1 MPRKKHNRRPH
12 RTSGSWWRP
21 ALSMIG
27 SAVLLFVFVALLG
40 QPSTTS
46 SVHAQHH
53 AHSDHSPGHTVQP
66 LLDGAEDVNLI
77 PDEVAI
83 RVLMQTLRV
92 PSNAHDADLRQL
104 RVRIGRAGLSAADL
118 DILALELGA
127 FDAWVGDQQARIEA
141 LRPDSENHSH
151 AAISRYV
158 SAQEDFGALIVDSYH
173 RLRASLSPD
182 GAMRMQDHLQ
192 HVKSRIRI
200 HQSPDMTAGRH

>member
-1 MPRKKHNRRPH
+1 MPRKKHNRRLH
-12 RTSGSWWRP
+12 HTSGSWWRP

-27 SAVLLFVFVALLG
+27 SAVLLFVFVAVLG

-53 AHSDHSPGHTVQP
+53 AHSDHSPGRTVQP

-83 RVLMQTLRV
+83 RALMQTLRV
-92 PSNAHDADLRQL
+92 PSDASQGQL
-104 RVRIGRAGLSAADL
+104 RARIGRAGLSPGDL
-118 DILALELGA
+118 AILARELGA
-127 FDAWVGDQQARIEA
+127 FDVWVDEQQERIAA
-141 LRPDSENHSH
+141 LRPDVENPGD

-158 SAQEDFGALIVDSYH
+158 SAQEDFSALMVDRYQW
-173 RLRASLSPD
+173 LLAALSPD
-182 GAMRMQDHLQ
+182 GARRMQDHLQ

-200 HQSPDMTAGRH
+200 YPSPDMTPGQH